1 MNERREF
8 REKRENIFFNCKGDN
23 TLKTFFERFYVLP
36 KEGKEWGEAEKVN

>member
-1 MNERREF
+1 MV
-8 REKRENIFFNCKGDN
+8 KGDN